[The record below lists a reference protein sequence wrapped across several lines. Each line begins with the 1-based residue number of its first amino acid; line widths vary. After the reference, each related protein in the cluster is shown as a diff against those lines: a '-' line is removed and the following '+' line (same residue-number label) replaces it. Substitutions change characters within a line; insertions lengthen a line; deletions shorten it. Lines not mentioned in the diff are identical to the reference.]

1 MAQGGG
7 GEPGRRGPVGRLRL
21 IAGEMSVGWR
31 LGPVSFATPQ
41 GCEDDNAWA
50 RQQPRTQCTGGRA
63 TRWR

>member
-41 GCEDDNAWA
+41 GCEDDNA
-50 RQQPRTQCTGGRA
+50 
-63 TRWR
+63 